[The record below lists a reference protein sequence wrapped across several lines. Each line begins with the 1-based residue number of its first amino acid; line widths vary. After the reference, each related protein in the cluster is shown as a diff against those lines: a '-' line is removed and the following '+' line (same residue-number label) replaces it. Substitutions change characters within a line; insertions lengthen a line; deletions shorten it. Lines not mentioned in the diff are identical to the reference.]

1 MRKKRVFAIVVVV
14 LLLMVI
20 GGCSNKKEETAVVPE
35 TTTNEVEVEEMAETA
50 YPAEVKNA
58 EEFTETNENLKYQG
72 TDLSYDY
79 EYDGYVFSR
88 FKDFLTVSKVG
99 EESESALIPG
109 YNFVLTDNTLWF
121 ATRPDRKV
129 AVTNFRTLD
138 LSQDFELNDAVVYKS
153 YDLYDVENIGAYPIF
168 EYDDLFDV
176 EGKTLICGY
185 EIPYTVLLD
194 GERIW
199 AIENGETKDYWYMPF
214 EIKQIAYTNIKSKDD
229 DVLRVTYLS
238 DTNVIGVLEFSEY
251 GINNTVI
258 DSGSE
263 PKELLYRNGN
273 TIVYTQDCWA
283 VYKKDGK
290 TIASDG
296 GLVCDMDSLP
306 YDGMG
311 FGDSWGIGRG
321 SKDSAAIFIRV
332 DDADSDLSDEE
343 LIQKYVK

>member
-1 MRKKRVFAIVVVV
+1 MRKRVFATI
-14 LLLMVI
+14 LMVCMLLVV
-20 GGCSNKKEETAVVPE
+20 GGCTKKEETAVVPE
-35 TTTNEVEVEEMAETA
+35 TTTNEVDVEEMAETV
-50 YPAEVKNA
+50 YPVEVENA
-58 EEFTETNENLKYQG
+58 EEFTETDENLRYKG
-72 TDLSYDY
+72 KDLSYDY

-88 FKDFLTVSKVG
+88 FEDFLSVSKVG

-109 YNFVLTDNTLWF
+109 YNFVLTDNSIWF
-121 ATRPDRKV
+121 ATCPDRKV
-129 AVTNFRTLD
+129 AATNFRTLD
-138 LSQDFELNDAVVYKS
+138 LSQDFELKDAVVYRS
-153 YDLYDVENIGAYPIF
+153 YDLYDQDVASYPIF

-199 AIENGETKDYWYMPF
+199 ALENGETKDYWYMPF
-214 EIKQIAYTNIKSKDD
+214 KIKQMAYTNSKSKDD

-238 DTNVIGVLEFSEY
+238 DTNVVGVLEFSEY
-251 GINNTVI
+251 GINNNVI

-263 PKELLYRNGN
+263 PKELIHRNGD

-290 TIASDG
+290 TVASDG
-296 GLVCDMDSLP
+296 GLVCEMDSLP
-306 YDGMG
+306 YEGMG

-321 SKDSAAIFIRV
+321 SEDSAAIFIRV
-332 DDADSDLSDEE
+332 DEQDSDLSDEE
-343 LIQKYVK
+343 LIKKYVK

>member
-1 MRKKRVFAIVVVV
+1 MRKKRVFATI
-14 LLLMVI
+14 LMVCMLLVV
-20 GGCSNKKEETAVVPE
+20 GGCTKKEETAVVPE

-50 YPAEVKNA
+50 YPVEVKNA
-58 EEFTETNENLKYQG
+58 EEFTETNENLRYQG

-79 EYDGYVFSR
+79 EYDGYKFSR
-88 FKDFLTVSKVG
+88 FKDFLAVSKVG
-99 EESESALIPG
+99 EGSESALISG
-109 YNFVLTDNTLWF
+109 YNFVLTDNCIWF
-121 ATRPDRKV
+121 ATEPERMV

-138 LSQDFELNDAVVYKS
+138 LSQDFELDDAVVYKS
-153 YDLYDVENIGAYPIF
+153 YDLFDVEDVALYPIF
-168 EYDDLFDV
+168 EYDDLFDI
-176 EGKTLICGY
+176 EGKTLICGF

-194 GERIW
+194 GKDIW
-199 AIENGETKDYWYMPF
+199 AIENGDTKDFWSMPF
-214 EIKQIAYTNIKSKDD
+214 EIKQMAYTNIKSKDD

-238 DTNVIGVLEFSEY
+238 DTNVIGVLEFSKY

-263 PKELLYRNGN
+263 PKELLYRNGD

-306 YDGMG
+306 YEGMG